1 MSKYIGVKYFVK
13 TKYSQKKQQK
23 GDVIYITSLGY
34 SLHLSNDKNKKNSS
48 KSSAKSNL
56 SGTTSKSNNAIQNA
70 AGLSKCDNHNCRK
83 YDDREY
89 DIEIIRGTNSIV
101 NDVKKLYKDEFEEA
115 RIEYNNRQVREDRK
129 IKDYFTHV
137 SNNTKNDLACE
148 IIIELGDMKFWSTKD
163 INYKKKMTNVFEEQV
178 KDLETLV
185 PDFKIAS
192 AIIHYDETSPHLHI
206 IGVPIKYKNKY
217 GMSKQV
223 GKSDVFTK
231 ESLTKIQDKI
241 RLLSI
246 ESFNKEYQTNYKLK
260 PKLKGRNRDYHITE
274 MENYQKMKKSIEVH
288 QNNLNRI
295 KDKND
300 NLKNKTKEIRD
311 MLENLKLKGL
321 IKNQLVLDVVDRD
334 KAIVF
339 IDLIDRTI
347 AEYEDIQELTV
358 TLKELESE
366 LLNNR
371 DRIRLL
377 LKNNEDLNYEG
388 DYLKYKINSKNEEIK
403 ELKEENNSLQSSLKH
418 FKNLIYNLVK
428 FLMDKIYRNKDKKKY
443 LEFAKELYEHGAL
456 DDEDF
461 NLLQDNRNTNNKN
474 KAVIEKDDIER

>member
-1 MSKYIGVKYFVK
+1 M
-13 TKYSQKKQQK
+13 
-23 GDVIYITSLGY
+23 IYISSLGY
-34 SLHLSNDKNKKNSS
+34 SFHLSNDKNKKNSS
-48 KSSAKSNL
+48 KTNAKSNI
-56 SGTTSKSNNAIQNA
+56 SGTTSKGNSAIQNA

-89 DIEIIRGTNSIV
+89 DIKIIRGTNSIV

-148 IIIELGDMKFWSTKD
+148 IIIELGDMEFWSTKD
-163 INYKKKMTNVFEEQV
+163 MNYKKKMTNVFEEQV
-178 KDLETLV
+178 KSLEKLA
-185 PDFKIAS
+185 PDFRIAS

-241 RLLSI
+241 RVI
-246 ESFNKEYQTNYKLK
+246 CMESFNKEYHTNYKLK

-274 MENYQKMKKSIEVH
+274 MENYQKIKKSIEVH
-288 QNNLNRI
+288 QNNLNKTI
-295 KDKND
+295 DKTN
-300 NLKNKTKEIRD
+300 NLKDKTKEIRD
-311 MLENLKLKGL
+311 MLENLKSKGL

-339 IDLIDRTI
+339 IDLIDKTI
-347 AEYEDIQELTV
+347 MEYENIQELTV
-358 TLKELESE
+358 TLKEVESE

-371 DRIRLL
+371 ARIDLL
-377 LKNNEDLNYEG
+377 LKNNEDLNSEVIT
-388 DYLKYKINSKNEEIK
+388 LKEKIKSKNKEINN
-403 ELKEENNSLQSSLKH
+403 LKEENSFLKSSLEH
-418 FKNLIYNLVK
+418 LKNLVYNLVH
-428 FLMDKIYRNKDKKKY
+428 FLMDRIFRNKDKEQY
-443 LEFAKELYEHGAL
+443 MQFAKELYEHGAL
-456 DDEDF
+456 EEEDF
-461 NLLQDNRNTNNKN
+461 NLLQDNRNKN
-474 KAVIEKDDIER
+474 ESTIEKDDVEH

>member
-1 MSKYIGVKYFVK
+1 M
-13 TKYSQKKQQK
+13 
-23 GDVIYITSLGY
+23 IYITSLGY
-34 SLHLSNDKNKKNSS
+34 SFHLSNDKNKKNSS
-48 KSSAKSNL
+48 KASAKSNL

-115 RIEYNNRQVREDRK
+115 RIEYNSRQVREDRK

-148 IIIELGDMKFWSTKD
+148 IIIELGDMKFWGTKD

-178 KDLETLV
+178 KDLEKLA

-206 IGVPIKYKNKY
+206 IGVPIKVKNKY

-274 MENYQKMKKSIEVH
+274 MENYQKMKKSVESH
-288 QNNLNRI
+288 QTNLERI

-300 NLKNKTKEIRD
+300 NLKNKTKEIRE
-311 MLENLKLKGL
+311 MLENLKSKGL
-321 IKNQLVLDVVDRD
+321 IKSQLVLDVIDRD

-339 IDLIDRTI
+339 IDLLDKTI
-347 AEYEDIQELTV
+347 AEYENIQELTV

-371 DRIRLL
+371 DRINLL
-377 LKNNEDLNYEG
+377 LKNNKDLSSEV
-388 DYLKYKINSKNEEIK
+388 DYLKEKINSKNEEIND
-403 ELKEENNSLQSSLKH
+403 LKEENHFLKSSLEH

-428 FLMDKIYRNKDKKKY
+428 FLMDRIFREKDKEKY
-443 LEFAKELYEHGAL
+443 MEFAKELYEHGAL
-456 DDEDF
+456 EEDDF
-461 NLLQDNRNTNNKN
+461 KLLQDDKTSNNNKS
-474 KAVIEKDDIER
+474 VIEKDDIER

>member
-1 MSKYIGVKYFVK
+1 MSKQNISKKYIK
-13 TKYSQKKQQK
+13 K
-23 GDVIYITSLGY
+23 GDLIYITSLGY
-34 SLHLSNDKNKKNSS
+34 SFHLSNDKNKKNSS

-83 YDDREY
+83 YDNKEY

-101 NDVKKLYKDEFEEA
+101 NDVKKLYKDEFEDA
-115 RIEYNNRQVREDRK
+115 RLEYNSRQVREDRK

-137 SNNTKNDLACE
+137 SNNTKSDLACE
-148 IIIELGDMKFWSTKD
+148 IIIELGDMEFWGTKD

-178 KDLETLV
+178 KSLEELV

-231 ESLTKIQDKI
+231 ETLVKIQDKM
-241 RLLSI
+241 REFSI
-246 ESFNKEYQTNYKLK
+246 KSFNKEYHTNYNLK
-260 PKLKGRNRDYHITE
+260 PKSKGRNCDYHITE
-274 MENYQKMKKSIEVH
+274 MENYQKAKKSIEYH
-288 QNNLNRI
+288 QNNLKKI

-300 NLKNKTKEIRD
+300 NLKNSTKEIRNI
-311 MLENLKLKGL
+311 LNNLKSKGL
-321 IKNQLVLDVVDRD
+321 IKNQLVLDVVNRD

-347 AEYEDIQELTV
+347 AEYENIQELTV

-371 DRIRLL
+371 DRIKLL
-377 LKNNEDLNYEG
+377 LKNNEDLNF
-388 DYLKYKINSKNEEIK
+388 DVNNLKNEINYKNEEVNK
-403 ELKEENNSLQSSLKH
+403 LKEENNSLRSSLQH

-428 FLMDKIYRNKDKKKY
+428 FLMDKIYKNKNKEKY
-443 LEFAKELYEHGAL
+443 MEFAKE
-456 DDEDF
+456 
-461 NLLQDNRNTNNKN
+461 
-474 KAVIEKDDIER
+474 